1 MSVSLVIEKMTSI
14 QDHLRNLAADVE
26 NLQISFDGQT
36 TPNAPPKMDN
46 KLPGNF
52 VGAILAQ
59 EEYTEQLL
67 SHLQGKINYLANS
80 LYPNSKGAMLS
91 TEAAKAMAA
100 KLAPRVSQTAPLET
114 GTLTEILKGNII

>member
-36 TPNAPPKMDN
+36 TPNSPPKMEN

-67 SHLQGKINYLANS
+67 SHLQSKINYLANS
-80 LYPNSKGAMLS
+80 LYPNSKGSMLS

-100 KLAPRVSQTAPLET
+100 KLAPRVPQTTPLET
-114 GTLTEILKGNII
+114 GTLTEMPKGNII